1 MQNIIIKSRKK
12 AFSLFSGHRHSIKH
26 GEGLDFS
33 ELREYQIGD
42 NVKRIDYNIT
52 AKKQKPYVK
61 VFNEEKELN
70 IIIVGIIDYKSYFG
84 SKVLKYEKM
93 LEIISLLAFSGL
105 NSGDKVAIE
114 IYSKKNIFIKPT
126 KNKKSIMMLSQF
138 DENIIDTKL
147 DYKKILDSLIRH
159 KKNSVLIIVS
169 DFFIDYDF
177 RKLGAKFDTYSVI
190 VRDKLEENP
199 SSLNGLT
206 IINPLNNKTA
216 IADFD
221 NSYKAKILGN
231 DTKLI
236 SNFKK
241 SNIKYIKVYTDENSS
256 KLRGLFG

>member
-12 AFSLFSGHRHSIKH
+12 AFSLFSGHRHSTKH

-33 ELREYQIGD
+33 EIREYQIGD
-42 NVKRIDYNIT
+42 NVKRIDYNVT

-61 VFNEEKELN
+61 VFNEERELN
-70 IIIVGIIDYKSYFG
+70 IIIVGLIDYKSYFG
-84 SKVLKYEKM
+84 SKMLKYEKM
-93 LEIISLLAFSGL
+93 LEVISTLAFSGL
-105 NSGDKVAIE
+105 KSNDRVGVE
-114 IYSKKNIFIKPT
+114 IYSKENIFIKPT
-126 KNKKSIMMLSQF
+126 KNKKSIMMISKF
-138 DENIIDTKL
+138 NEDIIDTKL
-147 DYKKILDSLIRH
+147 EYNKLLDGLIRH

-177 RKLGAKFDTYSVI
+177 KKLGAKFDTYGVI

-199 SSLNGLT
+199 FKLNGIT
-206 IINPLNNKTA
+206 IINPLNNKTTT
-216 IADFD
+216 ADFD

-241 SNIKYIKVYTDENSS
+241 SNIKYTKIYTTDDIS